1 MTILGIWMTIQEC
14 GPISMVWWSFKS
26 QSSIWMTTFA
36 PCDQSDACATSG
48 QIAANL
54 GNRALTTPEGACPG
68 TEHAWMGVIGFFFKY
83 FRGLPGSGKKF
94 EWPPQKS
101 TESAWYD
108 GHSNYLLGFEWPSQ
122 RNAQIWM
129 TNLKYDPNQHGMV
142 VIQIPIFDLNDHLW
156 VMESD
161 KCICCE
167 RPNRGDPR
175 GPSIGSPREHAP
187 RHRTRMDGGDCDF
200 FQNF

>member
-1 MTILGIWMTIQEC
+1 
-14 GPISMVWWSFKS
+14 
-26 QSSIWMTTFA
+26 
-36 PCDQSDACATSG
+36 
-48 QIAANL
+48 
-54 GNRALTTPEGACPG
+54 
-68 TEHAWMGVIGFFFKY
+68 
-83 FRGLPGSGKKF
+83 
-94 EWPPQKS
+94 
-101 TESAWYD
+101 
-108 GHSNYLLGFEWPSQ
+108 
-122 RNAQIWM
+122 M

-175 GPSIGSPREHAP
+175 GPSTGNPREHMP

-200 FQNF
+200 FSKFLEVWQDLAKNLNDHQKNRPNQHGMMAIQIIYLDLNDHLRGMSKFE